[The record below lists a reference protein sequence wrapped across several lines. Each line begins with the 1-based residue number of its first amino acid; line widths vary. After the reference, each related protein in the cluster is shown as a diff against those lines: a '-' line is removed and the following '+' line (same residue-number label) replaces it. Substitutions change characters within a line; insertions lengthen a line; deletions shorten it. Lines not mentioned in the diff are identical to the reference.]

1 MSVHHA
7 WVGAPTPT
15 SMRLST
21 RTSGIAS
28 LRWTVSAAPDLTAPV
43 YSAPVVPDAEGLAKH
58 VITGLTPGA
67 PYYYGLEAD
76 GTLLTDPL
84 SRGRFTTAPPD
95 GAEAPIRFWFAGDRR
110 TDSDHPVY
118 EAILARDPMFGL
130 FLGDLGYNDPQTE
143 EVTRYLWRTS
153 LAQPRFSRLVR
164 ECPTFYTY
172 DQHDFGGNG
181 SWSGSPNAATAHR
194 YARDYPATYPLP
206 ATGLYCTWRIGRCR
220 FVQLDT
226 RTLRS
231 DPSLPD
237 GSDKSVLGAAQK
249 QWFKDLLAA
258 STEPLIFVLLSF
270 PHRPGA
276 PDRWGSYATEF
287 ADLNAYI
294 AGIPGLAGRTVWLSA
309 DMHTLAADDGSHS
322 PNGSVQLVGAALD
335 QTGFQGTGGLYF
347 NPESWS
353 HGWVPNPEGTGQY
366 GWVEVID
373 EGSSITLTF
382 TGYDH
387 TGTARITLTKTFGD
401 LLPGPLPGS
410 ATKVRQNDEWS
421 VAHPQVYTNGQWRPS
436 RRRDRHTAQWH

>member
-130 FLGDLGYNDPQTE
+130 FLGDLGYND
-143 EVTRYLWRTS
+143 
-153 LAQPRFSRLVR
+153 
-164 ECPTFYTY
+164 
-172 DQHDFGGNG
+172 
-181 SWSGSPNAATAHR
+181 
-194 YARDYPATYPLP
+194 YPAAYPLP